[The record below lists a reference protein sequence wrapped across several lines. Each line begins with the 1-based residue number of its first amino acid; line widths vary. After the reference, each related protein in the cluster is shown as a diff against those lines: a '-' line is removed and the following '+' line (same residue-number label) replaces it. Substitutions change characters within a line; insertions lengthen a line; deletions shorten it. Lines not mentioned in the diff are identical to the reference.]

1 MAAINHSRL
10 SKYLPTFGFQEVI
23 MRIQYMKAVIE
34 AELILEQLTPK
45 EQIDLLLQLVKD
57 VNSQYPDY
65 NLQLIR
71 IKEEESDNS
80 LDW

>member
-1 MAAINHSRL
+1 
-10 SKYLPTFGFQEVI
+10 